1 MVINMQNKIINIG
14 KIIFSIFILS
24 LLFSCDRDRN
34 NPGYQYIPDMVYSQA
49 YEADSENPVFND
61 SMTNLVP
68 VAGSMPRDMVAFRFD
83 VTPEN
88 RLFAGQN
95 LLAEAEINMKFVF
108 EGKKL
113 FTTFCKNCHGTL
125 GKGTGFLNKS
135 GKLPVQPADLTQERL
150 VKASRGEIFHVLTTG
165 YGLMGAHGAQIA
177 EIDRW
182 RIVEYVKVKI
192 QKQKMGERTLAA
204 ANPALNEPYADFEA
218 RIAKTFPRTAGIGP
232 VTSMQLEAINAA
244 MAAEGQELFK
254 IKCSSCHKPT
264 RKYVGPAPKGI
275 LDRRNPE
282 WIMNMILNPEEMV
295 ANDPIAKE
303 LLKRYLSP
311 MANQNLTED
320 EARKV
325 LEYFRT
331 LN

>member
-1 MVINMQNKIINIG
+1 MAIDMQNKIKNTG
-14 KIIFSIFILS
+14 GIILTFFVIS
-24 LLFSCDRDRN
+24 LLYSCDRDRN
-34 NPGYQYIPDMVYSQA
+34 NPGYQYIPDMVYSRA
-49 YEADSENPVFND
+49 YETNSVNPVLKD
-61 SMTNLVP
+61 SITNLVP
-68 VAGSMPRDMVAFRFD
+68 VAGTMPRGKVAFRFD

-95 LLAEAEINMKFVF
+95 LLPEAEINMKFVF

-113 FTTFCKNCHGTL
+113 YTMFCKNCHGTL
-125 GKGTGFLNKS
+125 GKGTGYLNKS

-150 VKASRGEIFHVLTTG
+150 VNSSRGELFHVLTTG
-165 YGLMGAHGAQIA
+165 YGLMGAHGAQIS

-182 RIVEYVKVKI
+182 RIVEYVKVKL
-192 QKQKMGERTLAA
+192 QKQKMGEMSLAA
-204 ANPALNEPYADFEA
+204 RL
-218 RIAKTFPRTAGIGP
+218 AKDFPRTTGIGP
-232 VTSMQLEAINAA
+232 VSSISLGAIDAA
-244 MAAEGQELFK
+244 MVAEGEGIFK

-275 LDRRNPE
+275 TDRRSPE

-295 ANDPIAKE
+295 EKDPVAQE

-311 MANQNLTED
+311 MANQNLSED

-331 LN
+331 IK